1 MFTFTTL
8 RNLFEQSGYLI
19 EEIRGIPAPFPL
31 ALGNTALAKLLVR
44 INSALIRISRSLF
57 AYQIFM
63 VVRPLPSLEFLLQ
76 QAVETSHTLARQGP
90 AL

>member
-1 MFTFTTL
+1 M
-8 RNLFEQSGYLI
+8 
-19 EEIRGIPAPFPL
+19 
-31 ALGNTALAKLLVR
+31 
-44 INSALIRISRSLF
+44 LIRFSRSLF

-76 QAVETSHTLARQGP
+76 EAVETSRTLAHLGP